1 MIGRLTGLA
10 TPLTPGA
17 LIVNVGGVG
26 YKVSV
31 PAHVAASVNTTAA
44 ATFFIHTHVRE
55 DALELFGF
63 PTANELSLFELLLS
77 VSGIGPK
84 TALLVVDRG
93 VENVV
98 KAVLDGDVEFFT
110 TIPRLGKK
118 NAQKIIIE
126 LKNKLGSTRDLDL
139 SAETDSETRQL
150 MDALL
155 SMGFVRSEIAD
166 VITRVEPTFKTM
178 EQKIRRALQ
187 LMRHVS

>member
-10 TPLTPGA
+10 TPITPST

-31 PAHVAASVNTTAA
+31 PSHIAAAINTTAA
-44 ATFFIHTHVRE
+44 VTFFIHTHVRE

-63 PTANELSLFELLLS
+63 QTANELSLFELLLS

-93 VENVV
+93 VEAVV
-98 KAVLDGDVEFFT
+98 KSVLDGDVEFFT

-139 SAETDSETRQL
+139 SAEADSETRQL

-166 VITRVEPTFKTM
+166 VIMRVEPTFKTM
-178 EQKIRRALQ
+178 EQRIRRALQ
-187 LMRHVS
+187 LMRHAS

>member
-10 TPLTPGA
+10 TPLTPSA

-93 VENVV
+93 VEAVV

-139 SAETDSETRQL
+139 SAEADSETRQL

-166 VITRVEPTFKTM
+166 VITRVEPAYKTM

-187 LMRHVS
+187 LMGNAS